1 MLLVAA
7 IVVAVLYLPSPW
19 SVAAVGAA
27 AAIEVVETMF
37 WIRLSQRRRA
47 RAGAET
53 LIGASG
59 VATSDLAPAGQ
70 VRVQGELWQARAEAG
85 ARAGDS
91 VRVLEREELLLVVE
105 REGPAP
111 RRTTS

>member
-1 MLLVAA
+1 MLLIGA
-7 IVVAVLYLPSPW
+7 ILLAVLYLEPPW
-19 SVAAVGAA
+19 NVAIVGAA
-27 AAIEVVETMF
+27 AAVEVAETVL

-91 VRVLEREELLLVVE
+91 VRVLERDELLLVVE
-105 REGPAP
+105 REGLG
-111 RRTTS
+111 TS